1 MKIESR
7 FFWQGWALCTA
18 FIVDG
23 HDQPSMI
30 KDAIKEYGLTL
41 KILKDA
47 EIDKFDMQILR
58 KLF

>member
-1 MKIESR
+1 MKIESQ
-7 FFWQGWALCTA
+7 FFWQGWALCAA
-18 FIVDG
+18 FIVDSY
-23 HDQPSMI
+23 DQPSMI